1 MSVSEILTILRDSRK
16 EVHERYRLVIQGI
29 FGSYVRSENTQT
41 SDLDVLV
48 LFDERANLLHLVGAA
63 NFLEER
69 LGIPVDIVPADSL
82 RVELR
87 DQILAEALFL

>member
-48 LFDERANLLHLVGAA
+48 LFDERANLLHLIGAA
-63 NFLEER
+63 HFLEER
-69 LGIPVDIVPADSL
+69 LVDIVPADSL